1 MEEEGRKRKR
11 KKESKRGK
19 GKAVGRE
26 TKSSCVTIINAIFK
40 WALLLQYSSD
50 GAKKICHFEAL
61 FMLRSP
67 VYKIKIKRAKVA
79 RVQRSSSIFTAG
91 VLFQL
96 WNVSEGRHYLSARL
110 NVNRLVIGTS
120 FPVLVNTMA
129 LRGSSLE

>member
-50 GAKKICHFEAL
+50 GAKNYAILKPFSCCVRF
-61 FMLRSP
+61 
-67 VYKIKIKRAKVA
+67 YIK
-79 RVQRSSSIFTAG
+79 
-91 VLFQL
+91 
-96 WNVSEGRHYLSARL
+96 
-110 NVNRLVIGTS
+110 
-120 FPVLVNTMA
+120 
-129 LRGSSLE
+129 